1 MKIAKEFR
9 KLCLPYTDSV
19 YKDGS
24 RNDWVAC
31 DTVDMGLYY
40 LLNDDSQR
48 LAHLLDGKGL
58 KTIKFHFPT
67 EYACHEAASA
77 YYNRHGEIYPYA
89 KEWYDSVQD
98 LNNNVLGAEES
109 QVMRFK

>member
-9 KLCLPYTDSV
+9 ELCLPYTDSV

-31 DTVDMGLYY
+31 DTEGMGLYY

-48 LAHLLDGKGL
+48 LAHLLDGHGL
-58 KTIKFHFPT
+58 KTKEFHFAT
-67 EYACHEAASA
+67 EAACHDAASA
-77 YYNRHGEIYPYA
+77 YYLVHGKLYPYI
-89 KEWYDSVQD
+89 KEWHDSLEYLKNELED
-98 LNNNVLGAEES
+98 SNES